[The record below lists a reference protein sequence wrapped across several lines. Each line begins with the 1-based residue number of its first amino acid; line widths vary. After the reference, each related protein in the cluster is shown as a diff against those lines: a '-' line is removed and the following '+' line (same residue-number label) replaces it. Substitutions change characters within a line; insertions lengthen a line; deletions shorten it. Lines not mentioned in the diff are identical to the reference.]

1 MVRLWRAAA
10 RIFCGGVSVLDE
22 RIQGAHFMSGP
33 VILATDENLQ
43 VLRTPAK
50 RRPTLERLELS
61 DCPLEFFVV
70 GQRII
75 VAPLPVEIRTIE
87 G

>member
-1 MVRLWRAAA
+1 
-10 RIFCGGVSVLDE
+10 
-22 RIQGAHFMSGP
+22 MSGP
-33 VILATDENLQ
+33 VILATDDNLQ

-50 RRPTLERLELS
+50 RRPTLERLELR
-61 DCPLEFFVV
+61 DYPLAFFAV

-75 VAPLPVEIRTIE
+75 VVSLPVEIRTIE

>member
-1 MVRLWRAAA
+1 
-10 RIFCGGVSVLDE
+10 
-22 RIQGAHFMSGP
+22 MSGP

-50 RRPTLERLELS
+50 RRPTLERVELS
-61 DCPLEFFVV
+61 DYPLEFFVL